1 MGFLDKAKAAANE
14 LAAKADTALGSSG
27 FGGPA
32 APPGGDANSYF
43 HDLGVLTYLEATG
56 RPASPADRER
66 VMTALQELDGRG
78 ALRSFA
84 LHTAPPPAPGM
95 AGSVPPPPGM
105 AGSTAPPPPPGTTGS
120 VAPPPPPGMTGSAP
134 PPPPPPGQPASAV
147 PPPPAPAPVEPPAAP
162 AAPPPPPSWMKDES

>member
-32 APPGGDANSYF
+32 APSGGGDANAYF
-43 HDLGVLTYLEATG
+43 HDLGVLTYLEASG
-56 RPASPADRER
+56 RPASAEDRAR

-105 AGSTAPPPPPGTTGS
+105 AGSA
-120 VAPPPPPGMTGSAP
+120 APPPPPGMAGSAAP
-134 PPPPPPGQPASAV
+134 PPPPGPSAPFV
-147 PPPPAPAPVEPPAAP
+147 PPPAAAEPPAAP
-162 AAPPPPPSWMKDES
+162 VTPPPPPSWMKDEG

>member
-32 APPGGDANSYF
+32 APSGGGDANAYF
-43 HDLGVLTYLEATG
+43 HDLGVLTYLEASG
-56 RPASPADRER
+56 RPASAEDRAR

-105 AGSTAPPPPPGTTGS
+105 AGSAAPPPPPG
-120 VAPPPPPGMTGSAP
+120 PSAP
-134 PPPPPPGQPASAV
+134 FV
-147 PPPPAPAPVEPPAAP
+147 PPPAAAEPPAAP
-162 AAPPPPPSWMKDES
+162 VTPPPPPSWMKDEG